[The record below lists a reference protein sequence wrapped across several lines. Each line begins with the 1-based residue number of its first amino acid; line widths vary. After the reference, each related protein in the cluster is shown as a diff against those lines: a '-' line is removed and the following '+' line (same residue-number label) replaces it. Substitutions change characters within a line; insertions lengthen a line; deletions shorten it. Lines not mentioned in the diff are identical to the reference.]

1 MAYSPA
7 STLQTNLPQSTVIF
21 YDKKFVDNLK
31 ANTPWLRCSERRPL
45 PLNSGNQLRMYMYTP
60 FGANTTQQSEG
71 TVGTGITPS
80 VQTTTATIG
89 QYADFVSI
97 SDLALETAIDP
108 ALENIQREMAYRLAL
123 SVNTLVKTTA
133 DSASGVDASV
143 AVSKAASTPVVAADI
158 RSAVQAMT
166 GRNVMPFNSN
176 GTFAGIIH
184 PFVVGDI
191 LNDTSNNGL
200 TDVLKRTVEGQQKL
214 IELPGEET
222 VSQIEF
228 GGASF
233 LSSTVVTI
241 TSNYASSGHNGYR
254 TYLFGKDGVISIS
267 FGASEGTAIGDG
279 DWRNLK
285 LWLRKLDEPSIADPA
300 RVIGGFTSYN
310 VKFTSSLPPDTT
322 MRMRY
327 IDANSNIS

>member
-7 STLQTNLPQSTVIF
+7 STLQSNLPQSTVIF

-31 ANTPWLRCSERRPL
+31 ANTPWLRVTERRPL
-45 PLNSGNQLRMYMYTP
+45 PVNSGNQLRMYMYNT
-60 FGANTTQQSEG
+60 FAANTTPVSEG

-80 VQTTTATIG
+80 VANTTATIG

-97 SDLALETAIDP
+97 SDLAMETAIDP
-108 ALENIQREMAYRLAL
+108 ALENIQTELAYRLAL
-123 SVNTLVKTTA
+123 SVNALVQATA
-133 DSASGVDASV
+133 DGANAVDSSV
-143 AVSKAASTPVVAADI
+143 AVEKAANTPAVASDV
-158 RSAVQAMT
+158 RSAIQALV
-166 GRNVMPFNSN
+166 GRNVKPFNAS

-191 LNDTSNNGL
+191 LNDTNNNGL
-200 TDVLKRTVEGQQKL
+200 TDILKRTAEGTEKL
-214 IELPGEET
+214 VELPGQDE
-222 VSQIEF
+222 VGVLDF
-228 GGASF
+228 AGARF
-233 LSSTVVTI
+233 FSSTLVKI
-241 TSNYASSGHNGYR
+241 TSNYATSGKNGFR
-254 TYLFGKDGVISIS
+254 TYLFGKDAVISIS
-267 FGASEGTAIGDG
+267 LGAMEGTQIGDG

-285 LWLRKLDEPSIADPA
+285 LWLRKMDEPTLADPS

-310 VKFTSSLPPDTT
+310 VKFTTSLPPDTT